1 MVADGR
7 GRGDAR
13 GGAAGPGADGRP
25 GAPLLAVEG
34 LVAGYGR
41 LPVLRGVDFGVGA
54 GEVVAL
60 LGANGSG
67 KSTALNTISG
77 FIRPMEGRIRL
88 AGEEIGGRPP
98 HWTFRRGVVQVSQAR
113 DLFPDMSVEDNL
125 RLGAAVRGDARAGVE
140 RAYRLFP
147 RLAERRRQ
155 TVRTMSGGEQ
165 QMVAIG
171 RALASEPRLLLL
183 DEPSGG
189 LAPVFVGEIGQTVER
204 LRGEGITILLVEQN
218 VRLALRV
225 ADRFVALRDGRVLCE
240 GPVRELTGGHEAL
253 VRRIYL

>member
-1 MVADGR
+1 LVAR
-7 GRGDAR
+7 AQ
-13 GGAAGPGADGRP
+13 PV
-25 GAPLLAVEG
+25 LEVEG

-41 LPVLRGVDFGVGA
+41 LQVLRGIDFAVGR

-77 FIRPMEGRIRL
+77 FLRPMAGQIRL
-88 AGEEIGGRPP
+88 DGQPIGGRPP
-98 HWTFRRGVVQVSQAR
+98 HQTFRRGVVQVSQAR

-125 RLGAAVRGDARAGVE
+125 RLGAAVRGDPRAGLPRV
-140 RAYRLFP
+140 YDLFP

-155 TVRTMSGGEQ
+155 SVRTLSGGEQ
-165 QMVAIG
+165 QMVAVG
-171 RALASEPRLLLL
+171 RALMSDPALLLL

-189 LAPVFVGEIGQTVER
+189 LAPVFVAEIGRTVGR
-204 LRGEGITILLVEQN
+204 LKAAGTTMLMVEQN
-218 VRLALRV
+218 VRLALAV
-225 ADRFVALRDGRVLCE
+225 ADRFVALRDGQVVVH
-240 GPVRELTGGHEAL
+240 GPVAELAGAYEAL